1 MKILLEAIDVQC
13 KRNTNGNT
21 VNGDGAKGPVPMA
34 ICWRSGVYQVEQILE
49 TWTYR
54 SKWWTNKEETRE
66 YMLLITTNGVM
77 EIYHGTEGWM
87 LSRVYD

>member
-13 KRNTNGNT
+13 RNNKPQA
-21 VNGDGAKGPVPMA
+21 V
-34 ICWRSGVYQVEQILE
+34 CWRCGVYQVEQILE

>member
-13 KRNTNGNT
+13 RNNKPLA
-21 VNGDGAKGPVPMA
+21 V
-34 ICWRSGVYQVEQILE
+34 CWRSGVYQVEQVLE

-77 EIYHGTEGWM
+77 EIYHGTDGWM

>member
-1 MKILLEAIDVQC
+1 M
-13 KRNTNGNT
+13 
-21 VNGDGAKGPVPMA
+21 
-34 ICWRSGVYQVEQILE
+34 YQVEQVLE